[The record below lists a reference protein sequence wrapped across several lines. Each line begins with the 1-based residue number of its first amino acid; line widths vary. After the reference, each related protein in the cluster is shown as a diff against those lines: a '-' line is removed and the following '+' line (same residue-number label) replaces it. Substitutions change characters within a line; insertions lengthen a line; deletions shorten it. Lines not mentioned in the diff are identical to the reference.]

1 MQLALAD
8 LMCETCLGYVH
19 PFFDRCPGCGTRRQS
34 HYADVLGGADV
45 GAASMPGD
53 PAVIAAAAESI
64 RRATVLRAL
73 HGALLRGSSQPE
85 PAIAGVVDAAGMI
98 DFVGGRTT
106 YRARGVSGQPQASTD
121 ARIRVVADALILS
134 AARDGR
140 TLASV
145 PVARIL
151 GACPGGGTTR
161 GAQPWDG
168 TWMDGARVSTISVV
182 PPGDL
187 VIFHATD
194 RGASSFSI
202 SNPSGF
208 FANRPARSHYEEL
221 ARWIGLLAITQTAM
235 RWREIGVAGYAAE
248 LGLVAAA
255 RPGPDRPPAA
265 DAGRRDSGTT
275 PAAREEPTAREA
287 MLQLEEL
294 RVAGLITE
302 AEYEEKRRA
311 ILQRL

>member
-8 LMCETCLGYVH
+8 VMCETCLGYVH
-19 PFFDRCPGCGTRRQS
+19 PFFDRCPGCGTRRPS

-53 PAVIAAAAESI
+53 PVVIAAATESI
-64 RRATVLRAL
+64 RRATALRAL
-73 HGALLRGSSQPE
+73 HGALFRGPSQPE

-106 YRARGVSGQPQASTD
+106 YGARGVSGQLHASND

-134 AARDGR
+134 DARDGR

-145 PVARIL
+145 PAARIL
-151 GACPGGGTTR
+151 GACPGGGRIR

-168 TWMDGARVSTISVV
+168 TWMDGARVSTVSLI

-187 VIFHATD
+187 LVFHATD
-194 RGASSFSI
+194 RGASAFSI
-202 SNPSGF
+202 SHPSGF

-221 ARWIGLLAITQTAM
+221 ARWIGLLAITKTAM

-248 LGLVAAA
+248 VGLVTAAG
-255 RPGPDRPPAA
+255 PGADLPLAA
-265 DAGRRDSGTT
+265 DAARRDGETT
-275 PAAREEPTAREA
+275 PAAREAHTARDA

-294 RVAGLITE
+294 RVAGLITQ
-302 AEYEEKRRA
+302 AEYDEKRQA